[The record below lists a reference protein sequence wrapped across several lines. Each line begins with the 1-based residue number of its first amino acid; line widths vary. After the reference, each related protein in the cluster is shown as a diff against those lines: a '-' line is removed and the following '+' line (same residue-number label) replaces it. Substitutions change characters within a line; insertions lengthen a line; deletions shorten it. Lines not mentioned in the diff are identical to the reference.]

1 MCSSL
6 VTVRENVLSPVHYTQ
21 RHDGSP
27 RLIPGRRLI
36 GAEAVFFPAAAFY
49 GAAAAPLSVHGML
62 SGRPLLPGFASIPAH
77 AHELLFGFALAVVA
91 GFLITRISRARL
103 SVLFGAWLVARGSFL
118 VLPGSALALS
128 ANVAFA
134 VLLGALVAPQF
145 FKSAKKLRN
154 QAFAPLLIAICAAAL
169 AFQFA
174 AATGSVSLQFLSVRE
189 TVLLFALL
197 MLFMGG
203 RIIAPAAAGAIQ
215 RAGGNL
221 QHRVQPRIEGSLL
234 ILMMLAI
241 IALALP
247 GGEMVT
253 GALVLASAA
262 LALVRLLRWRL
273 WSCPRRPDLWCLG
286 VGYAWLVIGLALL
299 GLSWTLQLLPM
310 STATHAITVGALGTL
325 TSAVMLRVRLIRSKR
340 DPSRARI
347 LPWITASIALA
358 AVLRLAGGSSLAVLN
373 AAAALWSLGML
384 MLLLSLLRDPKP

>member
-1 MCSSL
+1 MHSSL
-6 VTVRENVLSPVHYTQ
+6 VTVRENVLSPVHYTR
-21 RHDGSP
+21 RHDGPS
-27 RLIPGRRLI
+27 RLTPGRRLI
-36 GAEAVFFPAAAFY
+36 GAEAIFFPAAAFY
-49 GAAAAPLSVHGML
+49 GAAAVPLSVHGML
-62 SGRPLLPGFASIPAH
+62 SGQPLLPGFANIPAH

-91 GFLITRISRARL
+91 GFLITRISRASL

-145 FKSAKKLRN
+145 LKSAKKLRN

-241 IALALP
+241 VALTLP
-247 GGEMVT
+247 GGQIAT
-253 GALVLASAA
+253 GALVLAAAA

-358 AVLRLAGGSSLAVLN
+358 AVLRLAGGSSLAILN

-384 MLLLSLLRDPKP
+384 MLLLSLLRDPTP